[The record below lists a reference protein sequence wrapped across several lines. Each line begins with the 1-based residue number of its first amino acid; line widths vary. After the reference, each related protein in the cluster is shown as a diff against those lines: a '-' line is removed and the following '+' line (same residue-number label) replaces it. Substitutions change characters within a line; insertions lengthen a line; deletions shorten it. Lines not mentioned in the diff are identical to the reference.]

1 MVVKEWFHLW
11 RVKRWERRRREILVV
26 FLLEVRK

>member
-1 MVVKEWFHLW
+1 MVLKERLFLW